1 MNGRHE
7 RRRLRQI
14 LSVSARHGLRMGLA
28 NPAEFRLAMEELG
41 PTFVKMGQILST
53 RPDLLPQR
61 FIDEFQ
67 RLQDEVKPEN
77 PGVIRAIVED
87 GLKAPIEDVFAEF
100 DEKPMASAS
109 VAQAHLARLK
119 DGRRVVVK
127 VQRPGIRD
135 TMESDFRLLRRA
147 APLLRF
153 APQGK
158 VLDPG
163 EVLDEIWETTKLELD
178 FAVEAVNMERFA
190 ENNRDN
196 PLIASPRVHR
206 EYTTG
211 NILIMEHIDGVKI
224 SDLDALRR
232 EGHDLHDLGLRL
244 ADNYFKQV
252 FVDGFFHAD
261 PHPGNIVVAG
271 PTIVYLD
278 FGIMGALDK
287 QMREGFNMFLSG
299 VVDHD
304 LDAMCRAIL
313 RIGVRRGPVDRGR
326 LYSDIEGVYDKYVD
340 VPLVDMDLRDLIADV
355 FRVCRGNNVT
365 LPREMTMLLRGIM
378 TLEGVVSGLGP
389 EINLMEVA
397 VPYARD
403 YIFGPNDVL
412 RDIREQIRN
421 IHAISRLVS
430 RLPHKFVGLLNN
442 LLAGRFN
449 LQVEYRGMDRA
460 VSQLSRMAN
469 RLVFGMVL
477 SALIIASSL
486 VLSAQVGPRIAGFP
500 AIGLIGYLG
509 AALMGF
515 WLLASILRS
524 GRM

>member
-1 MNGRHE
+1 
-7 RRRLRQI
+7 
-14 LSVSARHGLRMGLA
+14 MGLA
-28 NPAEFRLAMEELG
+28 DPVEFRLALEELG
-41 PTFVKMGQILST
+41 PTFVKMGQILSA

-67 RLQDEVKPEN
+67 KLQDEVKPED
-77 PGVIRAIVED
+77 PGVIRSIVED
-87 GLKAPIEDVFAEF
+87 SLDARIEDVFAEF

-109 VAQAHLARLK
+109 VAQAHYARLK
-119 DGRRVVVK
+119 DGQRVVVK

-135 TMESDFRLLRRA
+135 TMASDFRILKRV
-147 APLLRF
+147 APILRF

-163 EVLDEIWETTKLELD
+163 EVLDEIWETTKQELD
-178 FAVEAVNMERFA
+178 FGNEADNMGRFA
-190 ENNRDN
+190 ENNHDE
-196 PLIASPRVHR
+196 PLITAPRVYR
-206 EYTTG
+206 QYTTS
-211 NILIMEHIDGVKI
+211 NVLVMERIDGVKI
-224 SDLDALRR
+224 SDLDALKR

-261 PHPGNIVVAG
+261 PHPGNIVVARS
-271 PTIVYLD
+271 TIVYLD
-278 FGIMGALDK
+278 FGIMGTLSK
-287 QMREGFNMFLSG
+287 QMREGFNLFLSG

-304 LDAMCRAIL
+304 LDAMSHAIL
-313 RIGVRRGPVDRGR
+313 RIGVRKGPVDRGR
-326 LYSDIEGVYDKYVD
+326 LYSDIERVYEDYVA
-340 VPLVDMDLRDLIADV
+340 VPLSDIDLRNLIADI
-355 FRVCRGNNVT
+355 FRVCRGNDIT
-365 LPREMTMLLRGIM
+365 LRREMTMLLRGIM
-378 TLEGVVSGLGP
+378 TLEGVVSRLGP

-397 VPYARD
+397 VPYARE
-403 YIFGPNDVL
+403 YLFGPNDIF
-412 RDIREQIRN
+412 RDIREQMRN
-421 IHAISRLVS
+421 IHALSRLAS
-430 RLPHKFVGLLNN
+430 RLPHKFLSLLNN

-449 LQVEYRGMDRA
+449 LQVEYRGMDKA

-486 VLSAQVGPRIAGFP
+486 VMNVHVGPTIAGFP